1 MVAASEPARS
11 CVGPNVPI
19 SEHELD
25 APPWQRVEATLMAT
39 SRLIRRTYD
48 ARLSH
53 LTLNLT
59 EASLL
64 AYVHEQGPLS
74 QRKLADAM
82 NMGRAAA
89 GVALGRLESRRLIE
103 RHTDP
108 DDGRAMLVATT
119 AAGRSMADKIAAVD
133 IALRAELRTGLS
145 RDERAKLAELLSRLQ
160 VNLRDAIARTP

>member
-1 MVAASEPARS
+1 MPVL
-11 CVGPNVPI
+11 
-19 SEHELD
+19 EHELD

-53 LTLNLT
+53 LNLNLT

-64 AYVHEQGPLS
+64 AYVDEHGALS

-89 GVALGRLESRRLIE
+89 GVALGRLESRHLIE

-108 DDGRAMLVATT
+108 EDGRAMLVATT
-119 AAGRSMADKIAAVD
+119 AAGRSMADKIAAADVS
-133 IALRAELRTGLS
+133 LRAELRIGLT
-145 RDERAKLAELLSRLQ
+145 RDERAKLAELLARLQ
-160 VNLRDAIARTP
+160 VNLRDAIERIP